1 MTKYADRAVRENIY
15 KYSELVWNIDRRKS
29 GIKAKCSSSCQQQN
43 ACPESSAERI
53 QPTPHLI
60 TERVMWQ
67 LRKSLFT
74 SSSQLTKLSFIL
86 ETAVKI
92 MLNELKRK
100 NVY

>member
-29 GIKAKCSSSCQQQN
+29 SIKPKCSSSCQQQY
-43 ACPESSAERI
+43 ACPESSAQKT
-53 QPTPHLI
+53 QPTPPLI

-67 LRKSLFT
+67 LCKSLFT

-86 ETAVKI
+86 ETAMKI